1 MSLTFSKITPYHPI
15 HIPMN
20 FAVFFISFILPLQV
34 QSIANESQLAP
45 PYWAVNTII
54 DASIILGLKSMRSK
68 FPRFNN
74 NPELS
79 LRDADQYDWPKSRR
93 RQLIENYV
101 HNHFNYSA
109 K

>member
-1 MSLTFSKITPYHPI
+1 MSLIVSKITPCPFI
-15 HIPMN
+15 PIPMN
-20 FAVFFISFILPLQV
+20 FAVFFLSFILPLQV

-68 FPRFNN
+68 FPRFNY
-74 NPELS
+74 NPELY
-79 LRDADQYDWPKSRR
+79 LRDADEYDWPKSRR

-101 HNHFNYSA
+101 HNHFIYSA

>member
-1 MSLTFSKITPYHPI
+1 MSLTFSKITPYPPI

-20 FAVFFISFILPLQV
+20 FAVIFLSFILPLQV
-34 QSIANESQLAP
+34 QSVANQNQLAP
-45 PYWAVNTII
+45 PYWAVNTVI
-54 DASIILGLKSMRSK
+54 DSSIILGLKSMRSK

-74 NPELS
+74 NPELF
-79 LRDADQYDWPKSRR
+79 LRDADEYDWPKSRR

>member
-1 MSLTFSKITPYHPI
+1 MSLHQSKIISSLRQYTSMHLALI
-15 HIPMN
+15 
-20 FAVFFISFILPLQV
+20 FLSFILPLQL
-34 QSIANESQLAP
+34 QSINSENQLAP